1 MRRAKKLKLIGARPN
16 TSDISSHFN
25 RNLPTSTVDHSLIT
39 CFRVGLASLF
49 GVESV
54 RARLGIRQEG
64 ESRWAA
70 LVSGCAS
77 HPGNQGSILTFF
89 VMKGSACHIFKKKNQ
104 TRGDLTYQAG
114 HFTSS
119 TKDVFF
125 SALPQHCNLCTSIYY
140 VLLLELGPY
149 PLEIYRILLPV
160 SEVISWHIIENQRA
174 HHFMITYLTKNLFV
188 WLLNV
193 TLRILG

>member
-1 MRRAKKLKLIGARPN
+1 MRRAKKLKLICARPN

-54 RARLGIRQEG
+54 RARLEIRQEG

-89 VMKGSACHIFKKKNQ
+89 VMKGSACHISKKKIRQ
-104 TRGDLTYQAG
+104 EETLLTKQV
-114 HFTSS
+114 TSPVVRRMCS
-119 TKDVFF
+119 FQLYLNIAT
-125 SALPQHCNLCTSIYY
+125 C
-140 VLLLELGPY
+140 VLLFTTSCY
-149 PLEIYRILLPV
+149 
-160 SEVISWHIIENQRA
+160 
-174 HHFMITYLTKNLFV
+174 
-188 WLLNV
+188 
-193 TLRILG
+193 